1 MGSKITDKM
10 KPVLKRKISW
20 SERNLGKY
28 IHKRLK
34 EENLTTKDLDE
45 STINFFFQQF
55 KIEPF
60 MEWYEENKT

>member
-1 MGSKITDKM
+1 M
-10 KPVLKRKISW
+10 KSVIKRKISW
-20 SERNLGKY
+20 SERNLGEY

-60 MEWYEENKT
+60 MEWYNEKNKT

>member
-1 MGSKITDKM
+1 MG
-10 KPVLKRKISW
+10 
-20 SERNLGKY
+20 EY

-60 MEWYEENKT
+60 MEWYNEKNKT